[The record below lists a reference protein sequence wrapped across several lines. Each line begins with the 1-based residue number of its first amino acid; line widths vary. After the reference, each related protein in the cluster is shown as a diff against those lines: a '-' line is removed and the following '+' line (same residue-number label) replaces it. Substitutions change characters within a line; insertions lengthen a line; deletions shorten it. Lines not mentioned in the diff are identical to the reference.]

1 MNLKEWHPLLLAN
14 KNKNLTGEI
23 EDESIY
29 PTVLQHQEPHH
40 AAPGEECWAIKTKW
54 KEKSSC
60 QMDVINK
67 ETDI

>member
-40 AAPGEECWAIKTKW
+40 AAPGEEC
-54 KEKSSC
+54 
-60 QMDVINK
+60 
-67 ETDI
+67 